1 MEHPSSGSDL
11 LNALADVGQAA
22 QHTEPLLEEG
32 QSTGSSSSESESD
45 RKSDSGCKKRVKG
58 RHSQAEGH
66 DSASNTKEKPSVK
79 SQKAPSSAAGYSYLR
94 RVPLMF
100 LALLVT
106 CLTQLGSAAE
116 IMFGNAINNILVDPL
131 TFFLTKV
138 LQCVTQNQNRR
149 FLSGTVLLGIFV
161 FLIMISSTFSERI
174 GSPSVK
180 ISDTSFEVLFANAA
194 DNHTAKTVGNHSPW
208 ILNWIVDSGAS
219 CHICNDSS
227 CFVNLQPCNVKIS
240 TAKSGEFIIATGI
253 GDIRL
258 NTWNEQGHPVS
269 LILQQG
275 YLISEARRNLLSVS
289 SLKKE
294 FITVLGVDNPVLA
307 PGIYDSSKGE
317 LKRNEHNRIRY

>member
-1 MEHPSSGSDL
+1 M
-11 LNALADVGQAA
+11 
-22 QHTEPLLEEG
+22 
-32 QSTGSSSSESESD
+32 
-45 RKSDSGCKKRVKG
+45 KS
-58 RHSQAEGH
+58 
-66 DSASNTKEKPSVK
+66 P
-79 SQKAPSSAAGYSYLR
+79 KAPSSAAGFSYLR

-106 CLTQLGSAAE
+106 CLTQLEVMFGSAMNS
-116 IMFGNAINNILVDPL
+116 IIFDSL

-138 LQCVTQNQNRR
+138 LQCVTQNNNRR

-161 FLIMISSTFSERI
+161 FLVMISGTFSERI

-180 ISDTSFEVLFANAA
+180 ISNSSFEALFANAA
-194 DNHTAKTVGNHSPW
+194 DNHTAQTVGNHSPW

-240 TAKSGEFIIATGI
+240 TAKSGEFIVATGI

-275 YLISEARRNLLSVS
+275 YLIS
-289 SLKKE
+289 
-294 FITVLGVDNPVLA
+294 
-307 PGIYDSSKGE
+307 
-317 LKRNEHNRIRY
+317 